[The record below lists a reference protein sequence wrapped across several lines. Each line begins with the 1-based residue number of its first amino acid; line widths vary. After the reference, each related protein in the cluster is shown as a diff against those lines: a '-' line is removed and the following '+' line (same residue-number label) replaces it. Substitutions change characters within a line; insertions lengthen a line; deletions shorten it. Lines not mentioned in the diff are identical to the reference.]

1 MVVVQLTKA
10 GTIVAVLEVA
20 YPFKVRESSL
30 VEVATKTEVIRT
42 IAATWEEAFASVDL
56 MVTS

>member
-20 YPFKVRESSL
+20 YPFKVREASL

-42 IAATWEEAFASVDL
+42 VAAT
-56 MVTS
+56 